1 MMRLTVRYFFW
12 RQASLFFCCRPWPK
26 VTMTVALYVSVSK
39 VFVFPLIA
47 WFLFETITELSWV
60 VWLWW
65 KGWFHF
71 NKGVKL
77 YVRDRPLKASADFP
91 KFWPL
96 PPSRRQF
103 FTTIRR
109 QIWQTFDPSRPKK
122 CWRLKWMVP
131 IERRKEKKRWNTF
144 L

>member
-1 MMRLTVRYFFW
+1 MVGFLFNFGWITAYQILAMKLTFNLNFSVTKPTFHLAEHTKIQLTQPFNGNLMMRLTVRYFSW

-47 WFLFETITELSWV
+47 WFFFETITELSWV

-71 NKGVKL
+71 NKRENYML
-77 YVRDRPLKASADFP
+77 VR
-91 KFWPL
+91 
-96 PPSRRQF
+96 
-103 FTTIRR
+103 
-109 QIWQTFDPSRPKK
+109 
-122 CWRLKWMVP
+122 
-131 IERRKEKKRWNTF
+131 N
-144 L
+144 